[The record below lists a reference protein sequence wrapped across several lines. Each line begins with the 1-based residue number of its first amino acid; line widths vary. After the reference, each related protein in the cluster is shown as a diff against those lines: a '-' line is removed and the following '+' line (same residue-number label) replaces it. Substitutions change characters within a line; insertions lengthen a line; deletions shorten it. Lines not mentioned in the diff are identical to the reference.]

1 MQRRPHPPSLSS
13 NRPATPPSTPGGL
26 GALSTTFSG
35 IGGGGGGGAAKKPV
49 KRGGKSGSGVLL
61 PMWAMLFLAL
71 GIMGVSSWYWFPS
84 QVTEAEKEAVAGAQE
99 LGRKALQAEKEALA
113 GAQELGRKA
122 LEAEHRVEDWFHK
135 TTDNNKQAQAQAA
148 QGGAGSIPTRTKLTS
163 AEATARMLAQS
174 STWVDGEKKLKA
186 KLKVLAERQQDG
198 KDLGVPVLTRYLGE
212 DIPAWVG
219 EGVDEAEW
227 RKQVEAK
234 YAEMRVEEEQWKIRM
249 QAIIDQ
255 RERDM
260 GITTA

>member
-1 MQRRPHPPSLSS
+1 
-13 NRPATPPSTPGGL
+13 
-26 GALSTTFSG
+26 
-35 IGGGGGGGAAKKPV
+35 
-49 KRGGKSGSGVLL
+49 
-61 PMWAMLFLAL
+61 MWVMLFVVL
-71 GIMGVSSWYWFPS
+71 GIMAVSSWYWFPS
-84 QVTEAEKEAVAGAQE
+84 QVTEAEKEALAGAQE

-135 TTDNNKQAQAQAA
+135 TNENNKNNKQQHQAA
-148 QGGAGSIPTRTKLTS
+148 PGGGGGGSIPTRPKLTS

-219 EGVDEAEW
+219 EGVDEVEW

-255 RERDM
+255 RDRDM

>member
-1 MQRRPHPPSLSS
+1 MQRRTHPPSLSS
-13 NRPATPPSTPGGL
+13 NRPTTPPSTLGGGL
-26 GALSTTFSG
+26 GALSNASFSG
-35 IGGGGGGGAAKKPV
+35 IGGVAKKPV
-49 KRGGKSGSGVLL
+49 KRGGKSGSGVLG
-61 PMWAMLFLAL
+61 PMWVMLFVIL
-71 GIMGVSSWYWFPS
+71 GMMGVSSWYWFPS
-84 QVTEAEKEAVAGAQE
+84 QVTEAEKEALAGAQE

-113 GAQELGRKA
+113 GAQEFGRKA

-135 TTDNNKQAQAQAA
+135 TSENKDKNKQQQRVT
-148 QGGAGSIPTRTKLTS
+148 GGGGGGSILTRPKLTS

-219 EGVDEAEW
+219 EGVNEVEW
-227 RKQVEAK
+227 RQQVEAK
-234 YAEMRVEEEQWKIRM
+234 YAEMRVEEEQWKTRM

-255 RERDM
+255 RERDV